1 MDDCIITTRM
11 RGNSVYLMNRLSSLF
26 ISELL
31 KPSDKLYLISPWL
44 SNMVIIDN
52 RFDQYYALCHDLD
65 KEVLRLA
72 DILLLLAQKGADIR
86 IIARPNHDPT
96 MLFLNSLSRHEKISW
111 RFNAK
116 EHEKGLISANFCL
129 SGSMNFTYSGVNI
142 NKERVELSK
151 NPEKVFSV
159 LQEARMTWEEA
170 EHGQSSL

>member
-11 RGNSVYLMNRLSSLF
+11 RGHSVYLMNRLSSLF
-26 ISELL
+26 VSELL
-31 KPSDKLYLISPWL
+31 DPGRELYLISPWL
-44 SNMVIIDN
+44 SNMIVVDN
-52 RFDQYYALCHDLD
+52 RFDQYYALCHDLG

-72 DILLLLAQKGADIR
+72 DILQLLAQKGADIR

-96 MLFLNSLSRHEKISW
+96 RFFLNSLSKHRKITW

-116 EHEKGLISANFCL
+116 EHEKGLISAHFCL

-151 NPEKVFSV
+151 TPEKVFSV
-159 LQEARMTWEEA
+159 LQEARLSWEEA
-170 EHGQSSL
+170 EYGQDSL